1 MIVFFFLILI
11 LILLVDSIN
20 SLKMSSSSSSLSP
33 SLIPIPSSIKLIL
46 WDVDGTLSDSFQ
58 LGYSSTKVVLNNN
71 GIKDITEEEYHLGT
85 KYTTPRRLAWHV
97 TGNPDDPIGILL
109 GTQFDELYVKLVST
123 KTAGLYPGVL
133 DMLDKILDKNRN
145 IKYGALSNA
154 AGAYVRAV
162 CNVNNLNS
170 KFIVKYGADDVPE
183 AKPSPLGL
191 INICKEFQYSIDET
205 IYIGDSP
212 SDGMAA
218 TSCGMYSIGV
228 TYGSHPITTV
238 KPNFSTTV
246 TTVNE
251 LQSLLLSMV

>member
-1 MIVFFFLILI
+1 MVVVTI
-11 LILLVDSIN
+11 LILLVFMSSIN
-20 SLKMSSSSSSLSP
+20 SLKMSSLSP
-33 SLIPIPSSIKLIL
+33 LSIPIPSSIKLIL

-58 LGYSSTKVVLNNN
+58 LGFSSTKVVLNNN

-97 TGNPDDPIGILL
+97 TGNPDDPIGISL
-109 GTQFDELYVKLVST
+109 GNQFDELYVKLVST
-123 KTAGLYPGVL
+123 KTAGLYPGVV
-133 DMLDKILDKNRN
+133 DMLDKILDKNKN

-162 CNVNNLNS
+162 CDVNNLNS

-191 INICKEFQYSIDET
+191 INICKELQCSVDET

-218 TSCGMYSIGV
+218 SSCGMYSVGV
-228 TYGSHPITTV
+228 TYGSHPISTV
-238 KPNFSTTV
+238 KPNFSATV
-246 TTVNE
+246 TTVSE

>member
-1 MIVFFFLILI
+1 
-11 LILLVDSIN
+11 
-20 SLKMSSSSSSLSP
+20 MSSSSSSLSP